1 MSKHLNTL
9 ITLRNPKSPISEAY
23 RTLRTNIQFSNV
35 DKELKTIIVTSA
47 VPEEGKSTTVSN
59 LAIAMAQA
67 GKKVV
72 LIDCDF
78 RKPILHKRF
87 FLSNIEGLTNV
98 LVAEKGIYEVIQ
110 FPQGIEN
117 LSVITSGP
125 IPPNPAELL
134 DSKKMET
141 VLKELKDKVDIIL
154 MDSPP
159 VGVVTDAAI
168 LSTKVDGTL
177 LTIAH
182 KKTEIEMVQTAV
194 GLLDKVG
201 ANIIG
206 TVLTQIDMTD
216 KSAYQYGN
224 YEYYGETPLP
234 KKTKRRRPRRG

>member
-168 LSTKVDGTL
+168 LSTIVDGTL